1 MLAVGL
7 SLLAASCWGV
17 ADFIAGL
24 KSRSLSAVL
33 VLLVQQAAGAVL
45 VVAAVLA
52 VEERLPG
59 REAALLSVAAGA
71 AGAIA
76 LGAFYRGLAIGT
88 MSVVAPISASGVT
101 LPVAV
106 GLATGDRPSS
116 LQAVG
121 LVLTVLGVILA
132 SREVHEDDTR
142 AASRAS
148 IGLALVAAVG
158 FGAFFTL
165 SDGAADDS
173 VLWLL
178 VISRTTAVLLLL
190 GVLAATRGA
199 GLERLPVRT
208 LGVLAFVGVLDLAAT
223 GLYALANT
231 KGALSIVAVVG
242 SLYPVLTVL
251 LARVVL
257 KERLRSVQSA
267 GVAIAFLGVAA
278 VVGGS

>member
-33 VLLVQQAAGAVL
+33 VLLVQQAAGALL

-52 VEERLPG
+52 VGEELPG
-59 REAALLSVAAGA
+59 GEAALLSVAAGA

-142 AASRAS
+142 QRSRAS
-148 IGLALVAAVG
+148 IGLALVAAAG
-158 FGAFFTL
+158 LGTFFTL
-165 SDGAADDS
+165 SDAAADDS

-178 VISRTTAVLLLL
+178 VISRTTAVVLLV

-199 GLERLPVRT
+199 GLERLPART
-208 LGVLAFVGVLDLAAT
+208 LGVLAAIGALDLTAT

-231 KGALSIVAVVG
+231 KGALAIVAVVG
-242 SLYPVLTVL
+242 SLYPVLTVV

-257 KERLRSVQSA
+257 KERLRTVQSA
-267 GVAIAFLGVAA
+267 GVAVAFLGVAA